1 MPAPPG
7 PQAHADTMTEPP
19 DNVRARSRRWP
30 PELLG
35 GKVAR
40 KKKNTQGTHHHRAS
54 PAGKAG
60 VLGHGHLGKF
70 LPSSPPGRSRNMAR
84 GCAEGTAP
92 CGEPPHAA
100 PGPQP
105 SPVTA

>member
-40 KKKNTQGTHHHRAS
+40 KKKTRRELTTTVPRLEEKPAFWGTGTSASFSRAAPRGGAGTWQGAALRGPRRAGSLPTPLQALS
-54 PAGKAG
+54 PA
-60 VLGHGHLGKF
+60 
-70 LPSSPPGRSRNMAR
+70 R
-84 GCAEGTAP
+84 
-92 CGEPPHAA
+92 
-100 PGPQP
+100 
-105 SPVTA
+105 